1 MSARWGTFGVWAL
14 VAASALFWGFRLFV
28 VARTAPPQT
37 QLAAPGA
44 GVHGDLTRLL
54 GADAVVAA
62 AGEAPQPAPDA
73 RYTLVGV
80 VSPRPP
86 QAAREGLALIA
97 VDGKPAKAFR
107 VGAAVDGQNVLQAVS
122 ARSATLGPRGGAAL
136 IALNIAPPQAAAV
149 GVLPPAPG
157 AAATAP
163 APLPGGP
170 PLRPNSVMRLPGVP
184 QSYSPGVPPA
194 GTAGPAGRAP
204 APAPQ
209 DGPDSR

>member
-37 QLAAPGA
+37 QLAAPGE
-44 GVHGDLTRLL
+44 GVRGDLTRLL

-62 AGEAPQPAPDA
+62 AADAPQPAADA
-73 RYTLVGV
+73 RYALVGV
-80 VSPRPP
+80 VSPRSP

-107 VGAAVDGQNVLQAVS
+107 VGAQVDGQNVLQSVG
-122 ARSATLGPRGGAAL
+122 ARSATLGPRGGASL

-149 GVLPPAPG
+149 GVLPPALP
-157 AAATAP
+157 AATTT
-163 APLPGGP
+163 APLPGGL
-170 PLRPNSVMRLPGVP
+170 PLRPNLVLRQPTVPQPFQPGV
-184 QSYSPGVPPA
+184 SPG
-194 GTAGPAGRAP
+194 GTRGPTGQGP
-204 APAPQ
+204 GVQ
-209 DGPDSR
+209 DGTVDTR